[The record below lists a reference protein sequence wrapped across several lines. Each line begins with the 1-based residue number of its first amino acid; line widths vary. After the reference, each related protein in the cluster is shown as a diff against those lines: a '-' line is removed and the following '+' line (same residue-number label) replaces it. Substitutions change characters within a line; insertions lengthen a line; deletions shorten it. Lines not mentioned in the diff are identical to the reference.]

1 MRRYR
6 HTASV
11 SVSALAL
18 LAALTTGSA
27 QAQTAAPAALPPAA
41 QEGDAQADSSGD
53 RPILQDIVVSGRRT
67 DQVQVGS
74 FRGATVLEVPLTVA
88 IIDRAT
94 LDAQQVLNLG
104 DVLKNTPGVNF
115 SQTSPAVSTNVTIR
129 GISAENRTNY
139 RLNGGLPV
147 VNLIDMPVEAYERV
161 EVLKGVSSLYYG
173 FTTPAGIINLVAKRA
188 TPEPITNL
196 TFSGNDGGGYTI
208 HADVG
213 RMSDDG
219 TRGFRVNLVAGDPHY
234 GVDRTTGSRRAA
246 VATLDLK
253 PTPTMNLRLD
263 AQYIHKDIT
272 EPALFQLT
280 AVNNQIALPP
290 LLDTTKNFS
299 SPWMRTVADETNVQ
313 GHFDWRFFPN
323 VQLILEAGESNVTRD
338 RQNPLLRNINFAT
351 GAGQLRVSS
360 ANGLNFNNKNY
371 RGELAVGFRT
381 GPLTHQASVGVTENK
396 RFAGTAQVV
405 NTDLAYNIFTRPL
418 LPQVN
423 LPASVIPNP
432 TTITDIG
439 YYAFDKASIGDFVD
453 LLAGVRRTNYKNIS
467 LTSPA
472 YRVNVTSLSG
482 GIVIKPIRTVSLYAS
497 YIEGLEEG
505 GVAPQTVNNPGAI
518 LPPNES
524 TQKEI
529 GAKWQVTRGALLTVS
544 LFDIDRASSF
554 VNAANFFVQDGRT
567 RYRGVETSLA
577 GRITPELNLIL
588 AGTYIDAKQKAAAD
602 LNLIGKPPE
611 NTPKYTASA
620 FADYAV
626 PFLSG
631 FSING
636 GVYYT
641 DRRAVNNLNQAFVP
655 SYTLFSAGAA
665 YRVQLGSVP
674 TTLRVTADNLTDKR
688 YFAGTGASI
697 VSYGLPR
704 LIKGSIGFQ
713 F

>member
-1 MRRYR
+1 MRRIR
-6 HTASV
+6 RSAAV
-11 SVSALAL
+11 SLPALAL
-18 LAALTTGSA
+18 ASALVPGSA
-27 QAQTAAPAALPPAA
+27 GAQTAAAPADQAAA
-41 QEGDAQADSSGD
+41 QEEDARG
-53 RPILQDIVVSGRRT
+53 PILKDIVVSGRRA

-74 FRGATVLEVPLTVA
+74 FRGSTVLDVPLTVT
-88 IIDRAT
+88 IIDRET
-94 LDAQQVLNLG
+94 LNAQQVQNLG

-129 GISAENRTNY
+129 GISVENRTNY

-147 VNLIDMPVEAYERV
+147 VNLIDMPTEAFERV

-188 TPEPITNL
+188 TPEPVTALNF
-196 TFSGNDGGGYTI
+196 TANDDGGYVI

-213 RMSDDG
+213 RMSEDG
-219 TRGFRVNLVAGDPHY
+219 SRGFRVNLVAGDPHY

-253 PTPTMNLRLD
+253 PTDTMNLRLD

-280 AVNNQIALPP
+280 AVNGRITLPP
-290 LLDTTKNFS
+290 LLDLSENFS
-299 SPWMRTVADETNVQ
+299 SPWMKTIADETNVQ
-313 GHFDWRFFPN
+313 GHLDWRFLPN
-323 VQLILEAGESNVTRD
+323 VQLILEAGESDVVRTR
-338 RQNPLLRNINFAT
+338 QGPLLRNINFTT
-351 GAGQLRVSS
+351 GAGQLRVAS

-381 GPLTHQASVGVTENK
+381 GPVTHQASVGIVRNK
-396 RFAGTAQVV
+396 RFAGTALVV
-405 NTDLAYNIFTRPL
+405 NTDLPYNIYTRPL
-418 LPQVN
+418 LPQVA
-423 LPASVIPNP
+423 LPAGVIPNP
-432 TTITDIG
+432 TTITDTG
-439 YYAFDKASIGDFVD
+439 YYAFDKASLGDIVD
-453 LLAGVRRTNYKNIS
+453 VLAGVRRTNYKNIS

-482 GIVIKPIRTVSLYAS
+482 GIVVKPIRTVSIYAS

-524 TQKEI
+524 TQKEV
-529 GAKWQVTRGALLTVS
+529 GVKWQATRGALFAVS
-544 LFDIDRASSF
+544 YFDIDRASSF

-567 RYRGVETSLA
+567 RYKGVEASLT
-577 GRITPELNLIL
+577 GRLTPELNLIL
-588 AGTYIDAKQKAAAD
+588 SGTHINAKQAAAAD
-602 LNLIGKPPE
+602 RNLIGKPPE
-611 NTPKYTASA
+611 NTPKWTAAA
-620 FADYAV
+620 FADYAL
-626 PFLSG
+626 PFAPGLSV
-631 FSING
+631 NG
-636 GVYYT
+636 GAYYT
-641 DRRAVNNLNQAFVP
+641 AKRAVNNLNQAFVP
-655 SYTLFSAGAA
+655 AFTLFSAGAA
-665 YRVQLGSVP
+665 YRTQLGSVP
-674 TTLRVTADNLTDKR
+674 TTLRVTADNLSNKR

-704 LIKGSIGFQ
+704 LIKASLGFQ